1 MVDIDNTSMIGWL
14 RGRPKECWTQG
25 NHSGILLV
33 CSHVGYEVHLTSRH
47 QQQLKMETET
57 ELWVHQV
64 QRDDG
69 SSLFGFPDQS
79 ERDLFRRLI
88 GVSGVGPQAGMSLLQ
103 ECTVNELIEA
113 ICSGDLRRLCRAQGI
128 GKRTAERLA
137 VELRTSLAESF
148 GRNAEPSLVEGA
160 SFGETPAAIMELE
173 ETLSTLGYEDLEIRR
188 AIRSVQEGQTAV
200 PPDDDSE
207 AWIRA
212 CLQWLSRDSA

>member
-1 MVDIDNTSMIGWL
+1 
-14 RGRPKECWTQG
+14 
-25 NHSGILLV
+25 
-33 CSHVGYEVHLTSRH
+33 
-47 QQQLKMETET
+47 METET